1 MDHREFPVLYV
12 DDEPDNLRVFELSF
26 RREFS
31 ILTAGS
37 PEEGLRMLHENPVA
51 VILSDYKMPGMN
63 GVEFLAQAREID
75 DRCIRMLVTAYGDV
89 DILGDAV
96 NDGRIY
102 NYIAKPW
109 EPEDMKLRVR
119 RAIETYAIERERA
132 ALLGEM
138 LLLNRL
144 SQSLHRELNL
154 DRLLQRVMEAIHTD
168 LHYDGVALALLDA
181 DSEQLTW
188 MGLKPDDGVAN
199 RVRDISLTAHA
210 APNFFDKLL
219 TGQAQSLQM
228 DDIAEMDEPVRDWL
242 TEVSADE
249 ILAMPLIGKSEVVG
263 MLAVDQRSGGRRFGA
278 DDRTMLD
285 GLSTQ
290 VVIALENARVVEA
303 LSSTREQVKR
313 ADRLG
318 TLGTLAAGLAH
329 EINNPLVSINTFLS
343 LAPEKRYSN
352 DEEFW
357 GRYYELAGSE
367 LERIRV
373 LVATMSHLA
382 RGGMDDVVP
391 EPVDLSAL
399 ASKVV
404 ALMQP
409 ESREEGVE
417 LSLKDCSEMLPVYG
431 VRDHLQ
437 QVLLNLV
444 CNALHA
450 TPPGGKVR
458 VELGL
463 DRDHPRDIMCMDVV
477 DDGEGITP
485 EHAEQIFDPFFTTKD
500 PDKGTGL
507 GLMITHQIVCDHGG
521 AIEVRS
527 QPENGSSFRVKLPVK
542 GMAGR

>member
-26 RREFS
+26 RRQFT
-31 ILTAGS
+31 ILTANS
-37 PEEGLRMLHENPVA
+37 PEEGLRILHENPVA

-75 DRCIRMLVTAYGDV
+75 DRCVRMLVTAYGDV
-89 DILGDAV
+89 DILGEAV

-109 EPEDMKLRVR
+109 EPEDMQLRIR

-138 LLLNRL
+138 LLINRL
-144 SQSLHRELNL
+144 SQALHRELDL
-154 DRLLQRVMEAIHTD
+154 SRLLPLVLEAIHTE
-168 LHYDGVALALLDA
+168 LNYDGAAVALLDT
-181 DSEQLTW
+181 DGGQLSW
-188 MGLKPDDGVAN
+188 MGMRPEDEVAE
-199 RVRDISLTAHA
+199 RIFEIPIERDS
-210 APNFFDKLL
+210 APNFFKALC
-219 TGQAQSLQM
+219 TGQPVSLQM
-228 DDIAEMDEPVRDWL
+228 EELATLEEPLQHWL
-242 TEVSADE
+242 TEVSSDE
-249 ILAMPLIGKSEVVG
+249 ILVMPLIGKNEVIG
-263 MLAVDQRSGGRRFGA
+263 ILAVDQRSGGKRFGA
-278 DDRTMLD
+278 DDRTLLD
-285 GLSTQ
+285 GLATQ
-290 VVIALENARVVEA
+290 VVIAIENARVVEA

-329 EINNPLVSINTFLS
+329 EINNPLVSIHTFLS
-343 LAPEKRYSN
+343 LAPDKRQEE
-352 DEEFW
+352 DAEFW
-357 GRYYELAGSE
+357 GRYHSLASSE
-367 LERIRV
+367 LERIRG

-382 RGGMDDVVP
+382 RGGMDDVVR
-391 EPVDLSAL
+391 EPVDIRDVAE
-399 ASKVV
+399 KVV
-404 ALMQP
+404 ALMNP
-409 ESREEGVE
+409 EAREAGVE
-417 LSLKDCSEMLPVYG
+417 LELKECDDLVPVYG

-437 QVLLNLV
+437 QVLINLV
-444 CNALHA
+444 CNAIHA
-450 TPPGGKVR
+450 TPEGGSVR
-458 VELGL
+458 VELAL
-463 DRDHPRDIMCMDVV
+463 DRDHPRDVMWMTVI
-477 DDGEGITP
+477 DDGAGISP

-527 QPENGSSFRVKLPVK
+527 EPGQGSSFKVKLPVK